1 MVKSALQKRQR
12 NNKNA
17 SLRKQPTFVA
27 AKTGFPR
34 NNVWGTTSEIPYWW
48 RVVSLPR
55 SGLCFWLV
63 VPRGKGAS
71 TNQNHC
77 QTWEVTRHQHGISAL
92 VSQTSF
98 CGETSCKVVKCR
110 LFFFSGYNNAKSV
123 KNRDNTIGLTI
134 KCNMDFKQIRRQSW
148 GNVV

>member
-1 MVKSALQKRQR
+1 MINSALQKRQQNKKILAWE
-12 NNKNA
+12 NNQHL
-17 SLRKQPTFVA
+17 STPPLVSREI
-27 AKTGFPR
+27 
-34 NNVWGTTSEIPYWW
+34 TSEE
-48 RVVSLPR
+48 RLQKFHTDDVSLPR

>member
-1 MVKSALQKRQR
+1 MINSALQKRQQNKKMLAWE
-12 NNKNA
+12 NNQHL
-17 SLRKQPTFVA
+17 STPPLVSREI
-27 AKTGFPR
+27 
-34 NNVWGTTSEIPYWW
+34 TSEE
-48 RVVSLPR
+48 RLQKFHTDDVSLPR

-134 KCNMDFKQIRRQSW
+134 KCNMDFQQLRRQSW
-148 GNVV
+148 GNVA